1 MSRRECDAGAVRGL
15 GSSLWRGLRGRCPAC
30 GEDRLFES
38 WIRVR
43 PACRRCSTE
52 FLENQGDPWAFL
64 VVVDRIF
71 VLLLVVLIY
80 FRWAPRSAVGLIVL
94 FGVLTG
100 AFVATTPHRFGL
112 CLAIAWWVRRRGRS
126 KPVVGP

>member
-1 MSRRECDAGAVRGL
+1 MSSALSGGGARAIR
-15 GSSLWRGLRGRCPAC
+15 SALWRGLRGRCPAC

-43 PACRRCSTE
+43 PACRSCSTR

-71 VLLLVVLIY
+71 VLLLVVLLY
-80 FRWAPRSAVGLIVL
+80 FRWAPRSVGGMVAL
-94 FGVLTG
+94 FGVLT
-100 AFVATTPHRFGL
+100 AVFVVTTPYRFGL
-112 CLAIAWWVRRRGRS
+112 CLAIAWCARGRRVLS
-126 KPVVGP
+126 